1 MTDIVQELRAVWKW
15 DHDIKAADEIDRLR
29 KTLCFAAGYISAMP
43 DHSHSPPDE
52 ILAWLEHSALEG
64 K

>member
-1 MTDIVQELRAVWKW
+1 MTDIVEELRTVWKW
-15 DHDIKAADEIDRLR
+15 DHDIRAANEIQRLR
-29 KTLCFAAGYISAMP
+29 KVLNFAAGYISAMP
-43 DHSHSPPDE
+43 DQSHSPPDE